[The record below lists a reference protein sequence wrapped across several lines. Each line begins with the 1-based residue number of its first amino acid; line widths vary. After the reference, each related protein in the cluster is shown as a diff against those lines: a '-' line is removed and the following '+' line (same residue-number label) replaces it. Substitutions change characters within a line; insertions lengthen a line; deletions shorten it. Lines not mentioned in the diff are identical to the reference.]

1 MARLEI
7 DGIEVTLG
15 GSRVLHGVS
24 LDVADGECVALL
36 GPSGCGKTTTL
47 RAISGFAPVS
57 AGDIRIG
64 GRSVR
69 GLPPHRRNLGLVF
82 QDYALFPHMT
92 VAENIGYGL
101 RMRGVPRGEIA
112 GRVDGALGLV
122 RLDGFGDRPP
132 ARLSGGQ
139 RQRVALA
146 RALVIRP
153 DILLLDEPLGA
164 LDRKLRD
171 AMQVEL
177 KRIRREV
184 GITTIIVTHD
194 QEEALS
200 LADRVAVMS
209 EGRIIEIDR
218 PAALYAR
225 PRSLGVLDFLGD
237 ANVWTTEVLPG
248 AAVRL
253 PGGAVV
259 PLPPD
264 ADPTPRRCRAAIRPE
279 HVAVLTTEPGHGAI
293 PAEVQE
299 VVYKGAHA
307 ELYARAADGTALSA
321 RLAAGAMVSQ
331 PGPGDQV
338 WLRPDP
344 AEVLLFQEDDR

>member
-15 GSRVLHGVS
+15 GNRVLHGVS

-47 RAISGFAPVS
+47 RAISGFAAVS

-101 RMRGVPRGEIA
+101 RMRGMARGEVA
-112 GRVDGALGLV
+112 ARVDGALALV

-132 ARLSGGQ
+132 TRLSGGQ

-200 LADRVAVMS
+200 LADRVAVMA
-209 EGRIIEIDR
+209 EGRIIEIGP

-237 ANVWTTEVLPG
+237 ANVWMTEVLPSTG
-248 AAVRL
+248 VRL
-253 PGGAVV
+253 PGGAML
-259 PLPPD
+259 PLPQD

-279 HVAVLTTEPGHGAI
+279 HVAVLTTAPEHGAI

-307 ELYARAADGTALSA
+307 ELYARASDGTALSA

-331 PGPGDQV
+331 PAPGDRV